1 MDANQIKDF
10 MANRLRVGDFMLNG
24 SETSDMG
31 DLQALVD
38 AAVAAERE
46 RWREI
51 VEQLIACHDEPTCPA
66 VALAREWL
74 QRPNAE
80 VSGPLWRK

>member
-24 SETSDMG
+24 SETLDMG

-74 QRPNAE
+74 QRPN
-80 VSGPLWRK
+80 V